1 MTMVINSSIR
11 SSRPEMKTAVRAY
24 SIWTRCQSAVF
35 PLISAILLPAPA
47 VAADTTP
54 LFSNDWLIEATIE
67 APFNNIM
74 RKRSEDIELEGMFNY
89 SLPEGNQQQLNV
101 KVRVRGKFRARKEVC
116 DFAPLRLNFK
126 KKQVKGTEFRGQD
139 KLKLVTHCDNSGKK
153 QDQLVLKEYLTYRF
167 LAALTDNS
175 FRTRLLRITYVD
187 SAGRSKT
194 RTKYAFLIEHK
205 DQLADRVH
213 ARLAKVE
220 AIEFDELDHIQ
231 TNLVTVFS
239 YFIGNTDFSAVRGP
253 NEGFCCHNI
262 LLLEQTPGLKLPIP
276 YDFDF
281 SGMVNAPYAA
291 PNPRFHITTVKT
303 RLYRGLC
310 RNNELLE
317 STFALFQTNRD
328 AFYALIESLE
338 GLSNKS
344 KKAMTGY
351 VNNFYKDLDNNA
363 QVDRKFVTR
372 CSEATAPPSPS

>member
-1 MTMVINSSIR
+1 
-11 SSRPEMKTAVRAY
+11 MKLSVPAY
-24 SIWTRCQSAVF
+24 SVWTRCLTAVF
-35 PLISAILLPAPA
+35 PLIVAILLPAGA
-47 VAADTTP
+47 DADDTTP
-54 LFSNDWLIEATIE
+54 LFSNDWLIDVTIE

-74 RKRSEDIELEGMFNY
+74 QERSEDIELDGFFTY
-89 SLPEGNQQQLNV
+89 AQPDGGQRKLDV

-126 KKQVKGTEFRGQD
+126 KKQVKGTEFQGQD

-175 FRTRLLRITYVD
+175 FRTRLLRATYVD
-187 SAGRSKT
+187 SEGRSKT
-194 RTKYAFLIEHK
+194 RTKYAFFIEHK
-205 DQLADRVH
+205 DQLADRVD

-253 NEGFCCHNI
+253 NEGFCCHNV

-310 RNNELLE
+310 RNNTLLK
-317 STFALFQTNRD
+317 STFDLFQNSRD
-328 AFYALIESLE
+328 DIYALIETLD
-338 GLSNKS
+338 GLNKKS

-351 VNNFYKDLDNNA
+351 VNNFYEDLDSEA
-363 QVDRKFVTR
+363 QVNRKFVTR
-372 CSEATAPPSPS
+372 CSEATAPPPPTPT